1 MWSAEALDRIPIHF
15 IFCTERT
22 GSSMLTELLNRNP
35 NALVTSEE
43 PFALY
48 FYNRYQKIQQ
58 WTDEI
63 IVEYV
68 NQFFRLFEK
77 NPLLYFEH
85 KEVFIQCLSAHKAIL
100 NYERLVKLSYL
111 NFYDGSVKSKE
122 NVRLIIDKQM
132 KYVFHA
138 AALSRLFPNAKILF
152 LTRDVFANIEAKSRR
167 KIDFLTHPYYQ
178 ANIWNL
184 TYSQIKQFRTVSF
197 IQFEDIMQHPEASIQ
212 QINDFFGIDG
222 VDDILEKPNGFIALI
237 EKRRHLLSDEFI
249 QQLEDFHRGMMQR
262 KVPREHQ
269 HKLKVQQHS
278 TIALKTNST
287 RQQLGYSK
295 VDEFLSSPYTHRIA
309 WNYYKLMAMAFR
321 PLLWRS
327 YYLIPLSLKLFFR
340 KKKREYEP

>member
-1 MWSAEALDRIPIHF
+1 MKNGWTKSNKNEEIMWSAEALDRIPIHF

-48 FYNRYQKIQQ
+48 FYNRYHKIQQ

-122 NVRLIIDKQM
+122 IGRAHV
-132 KYVFHA
+132 
-138 AALSRLFPNAKILF
+138 
-152 LTRDVFANIEAKSRR
+152 
-167 KIDFLTHPYYQ
+167 
-178 ANIWNL
+178 
-184 TYSQIKQFRTVSF
+184 
-197 IQFEDIMQHPEASIQ
+197 
-212 QINDFFGIDG
+212 
-222 VDDILEKPNGFIALI
+222 
-237 EKRRHLLSDEFI
+237 
-249 QQLEDFHRGMMQR
+249 
-262 KVPREHQ
+262 
-269 HKLKVQQHS
+269 
-278 TIALKTNST
+278 
-287 RQQLGYSK
+287 
-295 VDEFLSSPYTHRIA
+295 
-309 WNYYKLMAMAFR
+309 
-321 PLLWRS
+321 
-327 YYLIPLSLKLFFR
+327 
-340 KKKREYEP
+340 